1 MSNPNDF
8 TTGAPTAIRCDGP
21 RWLCRGR
28 ALPLSRPLVMGI
40 LNVTPDSFSDGGRHQ
55 TPKAAV
61 AYGLRMVE
69 EGADILDVGGEST
82 RPGAEPVATE
92 EECARVT
99 GVIRELAELT
109 RTPISIDTR
118 NPAVARAALDAG
130 AAIVNDVT
138 GLRHP
143 EMRAV
148 VRAAGA
154 GAVIMHMQGEPST
167 MQRAP
172 EYVDVVGEVS
182 DWLRR
187 RVDEVIADGVAAASV
202 AIDPGIGFGKTSAH
216 NLALLGALRR
226 FAEMGPPLLVGLS
239 RKRFI
244 GDITGAP
251 VDERLP
257 GSLTALVW
265 CIWRG
270 ASVLRVHDVR
280 ASVAAVRMATALA
293 GAAT

>member
-8 TTGAPTAIRCDGP
+8 KTGGPSAIRNDGP
-21 RWLCRGR
+21 RWFCRGQ

-82 RPGAEPVATE
+82 RPGAEPVATN
-92 EECARVT
+92 EECARVI
-99 GVIRELAELT
+99 GVIRELAEQT

-138 GLRHP
+138 GLRDP
-143 EMRAV
+143 AMRAV
-148 VRAAGA
+148 VRACCA
-154 GAVIMHMQGEPST
+154 GAVIMHMQGEPRT

-172 EYVDVVGEVS
+172 EYGDVVGEVY
-182 DWLRR
+182 DWLRQ
-187 RVDEVIADGVAAASV
+187 RVDEVIADGVAAESV

-244 GDITGAP
+244 GDIIGAP

-280 ASVAAVRMATALA
+280 ASVAAVRMAMALA